1 MSISAPLTGRVWKM
15 REIRKVLVLSFV
27 LVLVLCGCGKSEE
40 GQEEKDISIKKDVI
54 YEMEWID
61 CSNLPKIH
69 NINSVKML
77 DSKLYIMLTTLEST
91 DKDGRYECG
100 YNVTAYDIE
109 TGEWDD
115 IEEIAATS
123 KINQIGTAGSFQM
136 SEDGVWYFV
145 IYSWDQK
152 QKQYTEKKEL
162 AKLTEDGEMELV
174 DLEIPSTMLEEGQY
188 MQSFLLLNDGKM
200 RLLFDDESEGTIDDE
215 ANFLLYDLKTGE
227 VTSSGEMVVPFHFSL
242 QMGNEY
248 YCQTVEGDKCGFK
261 VKELGSNQIVKEL
274 YCEGEVP
281 EGGWLPEALG
291 DLCISAK
298 DDNENVYILNSGGI
312 YGGNRKGNTLQ
323 PIVPMEVIE
332 QIGFPEATDLSQ
344 NKYVTEF
351 WRGNEEIEDFYFAV
365 LEYKRNQQDGIKLS
379 LAHIKATD

>member
-1 MSISAPLTGRVWKM
+1 M
-15 REIRKVLVLSFV
+15 RKKLCMIVLLLLAVGVLGN
-27 LVLVLCGCGKSEE
+27 CGGKEE
-40 GQEEKDISIKKDVI
+40 VSTDNSIKVQRDVS
-54 YEMEWID
+54 YELEWID

-77 DSKLYIMLTTLEST
+77 DSKLYIMLTTLKST

-100 YNVTAYDIE
+100 YSVTAYDIE

-145 IYSWDQK
+145 IYSWNQE
-152 QKQYTEKKEL
+152 QKQYTETKEL

-188 MQSFLLLNDGKM
+188 LQSFLLLNDGKM

-215 ANFLLYDLKTGE
+215 TNFLLYDLKMGE

-242 QMGNEY
+242 QIGDEY
-248 YCQTVEGDKCGFK
+248 YCQTVAGDKCGFK

-274 YCEGEVP
+274 YCEGKVP
-281 EGGWLPEALG
+281 EGGWLPKALG

-298 DDNENVYILNSGGI
+298 DDNEYVYILNSGGI

-323 PIVPMEVIE
+323 LIVPMEVIE

-351 WRGNEEIEDFYFAV
+351 WRGNEAIEDFYFAV